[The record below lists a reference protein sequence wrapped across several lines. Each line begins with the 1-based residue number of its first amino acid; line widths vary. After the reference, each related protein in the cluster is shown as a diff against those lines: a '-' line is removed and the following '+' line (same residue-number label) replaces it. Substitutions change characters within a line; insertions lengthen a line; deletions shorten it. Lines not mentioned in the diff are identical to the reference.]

1 MRESNLKDL
10 KTTAY
15 VLRRT
20 NYGEADRI
28 LNLITPEGKISAI
41 AKGVRKPKS
50 RLAGSVEMFTFFE
63 ANLHFAKTD
72 LAVLTGARMIRFH
85 KNIVGDY
92 ARMEVAGE
100 ILKEI
105 SKRAE
110 HVDNPEL
117 FEILDK
123 CLLGLD
129 SGYPVDLVLAW
140 FYLNL
145 ARTMGEQLNLY
156 SDASG
161 TKLEED
167 KRYTWDGMEM
177 AFLLNDNGEFDADT
191 IKVLRLILTV
201 DLAVVFKIKNIEKY
215 LPEILKIAK
224 SL

>member
-1 MRESNLKDL
+1 MQKNMPKDL

-20 NYGEADRI
+20 NFGEADRI

-50 RLAGSVEMFTFFE
+50 KLAGSVEILTLFE
-63 ANLHFAKTD
+63 ANLHFGKSE
-72 LAVLTGARMIRFH
+72 LAVLTGARMIRFY
-85 KNIVGDY
+85 KNIVSDY
-92 ARMEVAGE
+92 ARMEAASE

-105 SKRAE
+105 NRVAE

-123 CLLGLD
+123 CLFSLDLGN
-129 SGYPVDLVLAW
+129 SVNLVFAW

-156 SDASG
+156 SDTTG
-161 TKLEED
+161 IKLEED
-167 KRYTWDGMEM
+167 KKYVWDPLEM
-177 AFLLNDNGEFDADT
+177 AFRTDENGEFDSDI
-191 IKVLRLILTV
+191 IKVMRLILAADLTV
-201 DLAVVFKIKNIEKY
+201 VARVKNIEKY

>member
-1 MRESNLKDL
+1 MREDNLKDL

-20 NYGEADRI
+20 NFGEADRI

-50 RLAGSVEMFTFFE
+50 KLAGSVEMFTLFE
-63 ANLHFAKTD
+63 ANLHFGKTE
-72 LAVLTGARMIRFH
+72 LAVLTGARMIRFC
-85 KNIVGDY
+85 KNIVSDY
-92 ARMEVAGE
+92 ARMEAGSE

-105 SKRAE
+105 NRRAE

-123 CLLGLD
+123 CLFGLD
-129 SGYPVDLVLAW
+129 LGYPVDLVFAW

-156 SDASG
+156 SDTSG
-161 TKLEED
+161 IKLEED
-167 KRYTWDGMEM
+167 KRYVWDGMEM
-177 AFLLNDNGEFDADT
+177 AFRSHEKGEFDSDM
-191 IKVLRLILTV
+191 IKVLRLMVTA
-201 DLAVVFKIKNIEKY
+201 DLAVVSRVKNIEKY

>member
-1 MRESNLKDL
+1 MQKNIPKDV
-10 KTTAY
+10 KTYAY

-28 LNLITPEGKISAI
+28 LNLITPEGKVSAI
-41 AKGVRKPKS
+41 AKGVRKSKS
-50 RLAGSVEMFTFFE
+50 KLAGSVEMFTLFE
-63 ANLHFAKTD
+63 ANLHFGKTE
-72 LAVLTGARMIRFH
+72 LAVLTGARMIRFY

-92 ARMEVAGE
+92 ARMEAGSE

-105 SKRAE
+105 NRRAE

-129 SGYPVDLVLAW
+129 LGYPIDLVYAW

-156 SDASG
+156 SDTSG
-161 TKLEED
+161 IKLEED
-167 KRYTWDGMEM
+167 KKYVWDGLEM
-177 AFLLNDNGEFDADT
+177 AFRVDESGEFDADA
-191 IKVLRLILTV
+191 IKVLRLMLAA
-201 DLAVVFKIKNIEKY
+201 DLAVIFRIKNIEKY